1 MATISS
7 LQIGG
12 STYDIY
18 AVSATSALSATSA
31 TSAANAD
38 KANSAT
44 SAGSA
49 AKLTAAKTITYAGHV
64 TGTVSTDWGSN
75 KTATLTVV
83 TSPWSSMGSV
93 SAGSVTTDTSGFVTP
108 KAVYDFVQTS
118 TAAAIANAYVHKGT
132 LHVSS
137 LSSTNAQVGWVY
149 NVSGC
154 ASTGTTINSQLV
166 YDGDNMVAT
175 AAGTGAN
182 KWDKLAA
189 TFDASNYITTAT
201 WNTNTAVWN
210 TATATVSNNS
220 ATNWANTAHK
230 AFSTVKAGST
240 TIAAGSSAAS
250 FTLSATGG
258 LSVSGSGTTATVY
271 PTAYNYGKISIGG
284 AVTQATSIGDTF
296 GFVAGTNM
304 QLTTA
309 SKQVTFSAK
318 DTTYSEATTDALGT
332 NKKSYVTGTTAV
344 IF

>member
-18 AVSATSALSATSA
+18 AKSATSALSATSA

-38 KANSAT
+38 KAKSAT

-49 AKLTAAKTITYAGHV
+49 AKLTTPRTLTFAGHV
-64 TGTVSTDWGSN
+64 AGSVSTDWGSN
-75 KTATLTVV
+75 KTATLTVAA
-83 TSPWSSMGSV
+83 SPWSSMAGV
-93 SAGSVTTDTSGFVTP
+93 SAGSVTTTTTGFVTP

-118 TAAAIANAYVHKGT
+118 TAAAITNAYVHKGT

-137 LSSTNAQVGWVY
+137 LSSTNAKVGWVY

-154 ASTGTTINSQLV
+154 ANTGTTINGQLV
-166 YDGDNMVAT
+166 YNGDNMVAT
-175 AAGTGAN
+175 AAGAAVAN
-182 KWDKLAA
+182 WDKLAA
-189 TFDASNYITTAT
+189 TFDASNYITTAQ
-201 WNTNTAVWN
+201 WN
-210 TATATVSNNS
+210 TATGTWNTTTTTVSNNS

-230 AFSTVKAGST
+230 AFSTVKAGSI
-240 TIAAGSSAAS
+240 TIAAGSNAAN
-250 FTLSATGG
+250 FTLSGLGG
-258 LSVSGSGTTATVY
+258 LAVSGSGTTATVY

-284 AVTQATSIGDTF
+284 AVTQASSIGDTF
-296 GFVAGTNM
+296 GFAAGSNIELVNGTR
-304 QLTTA
+304 
-309 SKQVTFSAK
+309 QVSFSGK
-318 DTTYSEATTDALGT
+318 DTTYSEATTALLGT